1 MLTRRAALVATALP
15 ALAQGFPERPLR
27 MIVGYPAGGAND
39 LVARAVA
46 QPLGEAL
53 GQNIVVEN
61 RTGAAGAS
69 GARWPHAL
77 HDVLRAG
84 AGDVAAAQP
93 TL

>member
-46 QPLGEAL
+46 QPLG
-53 GQNIVVEN
+53 
-61 RTGAAGAS
+61 
-69 GARWPHAL
+69 
-77 HDVLRAG
+77 
-84 AGDVAAAQP
+84 
-93 TL
+93 